1 MPIFGHRFSSAQDP
15 QDWPLAPIVRRQ
27 LPFLP
32 LIGLLGFFATALE
45 GIGIGL
51 LIPLLAILLGSTD
64 PADLPA
70 AVRPV
75 ASLFFAGPAGS
86 RALVLGLAVVGL
98 MALKGIVQSMNG
110 WLLARVEGR
119 IGKDVRQAV
128 ADRLLA
134 LDYPFFVENDR
145 ARLSRILATDTG
157 EVLQAARSALTLIP
171 AVVGLLVVAVLLAW
185 LSPQLFLIA
194 LVGAAVLQAFLF
206 LFERRQRQLSY
217 EMTESDLALWDR
229 MLSIVNAMRV
239 IRIFGQQRT
248 ESDRFADDCSRLERA
263 VRSSR
268 VLMSSLSPAVDA
280 GVALLF
286 VVLLL
291 AGHWIGMTI
300 PTISAFLVLL
310 SRAQPHAYAVSHS
323 RLGIATFQGALREVE
338 WLLSQQPK
346 AKAESKSSTAPR
358 LDRPIIFDRVSFSFP
373 NGARA
378 LNEVS
383 LAIQPGVATALIGE
397 SGSGKTTI
405 VNLLCRLVEP
415 RTGEIRLGEM
425 PIDTIDADQWRSRIA
440 VAGQDVELVDATIAQ
455 NIAYGRPDATA
466 EQIEDVARAAGA
478 AQFIAGLP
486 QGYDTPVRHEGLNLS
501 GGQRQRIGLARALL
515 RRPDLLIL
523 DEATNAVDA
532 ASEAEIMTL
541 LFERRFFRTAL
552 VISHRRSTV
561 AACDEG
567 VVISNG
573 KIAES
578 GRLGDLSYFRTLSE
592 SAGAIAR

>member
-1 MPIFGHRFSSAQDP
+1 MPIFGHRFSSAHDR

-32 LIGLLGFFATALE
+32 LIGLLGVLGTALE

-51 LIPLLAILLGSTD
+51 LIPLLAILLGSTN
-64 PADLPA
+64 PTDLPA

-75 ASLFFAGPAGS
+75 ASMFFAVPTES
-86 RALVLGLAVVGL
+86 RAVVLALSVVGL
-98 MALKGIVQSMNG
+98 MALKGIVQSANG
-110 WLLARVEGR
+110 WLLARVEGH

-171 AVVGLLVVAVLLAW
+171 ALVGLLVIGFLLAW
-185 LSPQLFLIA
+185 LSLDLFLIA
-194 LVGAAVLQAFLF
+194 LAGAIVLQAFLF
-206 LFERRQRQLSY
+206 LFERRQRHLSY

-248 ESDRFADDCSRLERA
+248 ESERFAADCSRLERA

-268 VLMSSLSPAVDA
+268 VLMSSLSPAIDA

-338 WLLSQQPK
+338 WLLSQQPRAL
-346 AKAESKSSTAPR
+346 AKPSSSSTR
-358 LDRPIIFDRVSFSFP
+358 KLDQPITLDHVSFSYP
-373 NGARA
+373 NGMQA
-378 LNEVS
+378 LSDVS
-383 LAIQPGVATALIGE
+383 FAIRPGAATALIGE
-397 SGSGKTTI
+397 SGSGKSTI
-405 VNLLCRLVEP
+405 VNLLCRLVDP
-415 RTGEIRLGEM
+415 HAGEIRLGNL
-425 PIDTIDADQWRSRIA
+425 PIATIDADRWRGRIA
-440 VAGQDVELVDATIAQ
+440 VAGQDVELVDATVGQ
-455 NIAYGRPDATA
+455 NIAYGRPDATM
-466 EQIEDVARAAGA
+466 EEIEDVARAAGA
-478 AQFIAGLP
+478 AQFIAALP

-532 ASEAEIMTL
+532 ASESEIMKL
-541 LFERRFFRTAL
+541 LLEHRFFRTAL

-561 AACDEG
+561 SACDDG

-573 KIAES
+573 RITES
-578 GRLGDLSYFRTLSE
+578 GRLADLSYFRTLCE
-592 SAGAIAR
+592 SAGAIGR